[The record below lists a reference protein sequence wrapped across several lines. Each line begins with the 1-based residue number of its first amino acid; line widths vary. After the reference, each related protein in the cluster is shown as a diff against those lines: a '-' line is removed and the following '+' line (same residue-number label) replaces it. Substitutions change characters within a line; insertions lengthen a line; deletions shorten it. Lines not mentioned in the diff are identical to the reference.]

1 MLDDESALFFEE
13 MAGVVPLKGEVK
25 AVNLQPKAL
34 TAEQV
39 QRRNALMRESYLALM
54 PLDLGVIPVI
64 KPDDIA
70 SFKREGVQGAVF
82 KRLRLGEYKL
92 NMELDVH
99 AYRLSQARDALLNFL
114 LAAQEHGERCVLL
127 IHGKGHQS
135 KPFAGLMKSAV
146 CHWLSQLDMV
156 LAYHSAKTEQG
167 GTGALYLMLTKSE
180 QLKIENKE
188 ANRKGMGL
196 R

>member
-13 MAGVVPLKGEVK
+13 MAGVVPLKGDTK

-34 TAEQV
+34 TAEQI
-39 QRRNALMRESYLALM
+39 QRRNALLRESYLALM
-54 PLDLGVIPVI
+54 PLDLSLIPVI

-70 SFKREGVQGAVF
+70 SFKREGVQGGVF
-82 KRLRLGEYKL
+82 KRLRLGEYRIK
-92 NMELDVH
+92 MELDVH
-99 AYRLSQARDALLNFL
+99 AYRLSQARDALLNYL
-114 LAAQEHGERCVLL
+114 LAAQDCGERCVMV

-146 CHWLSQLDMV
+146 CHWLSQLDLV
-156 LAYHSAKTEQG
+156 LAYHSAKSEQG
-167 GTGALYLMLTKSE
+167 GPGALYVILTKSE

-188 ANRKGMGL
+188 ANRKGMGW

>member
-13 MAGVVPLKGEVK
+13 MAGVVPLKGDIK

-34 TAEQV
+34 TDEQI
-39 QRRNALMRESYLALM
+39 QRRDALQREAYLACM
-54 PLDLGVIPVI
+54 PLVLSLIPI
-64 KPDDIA
+64 IAPDDIA
-70 SFKREGVQGAVF
+70 SFKREGVQNAVF
-82 KRLRLGEYKL
+82 KRLRLGQYSIK
-92 NMELDVH
+92 MKLDVH
-99 AYRLSQARDALLNFL
+99 TYRLSQARDALLNYL
-114 LAAQEHGERCVLL
+114 LAAQAYGERCVML
-127 IHGKGHQS
+127 IHGKGHNS
-135 KPFAGLMKSAV
+135 KPVAGLLKSAV

-167 GTGALYLMLTKSE
+167 GTGALYVMLTKSE

-188 ANRKGMGL
+188 ANRKGMGW

>member
-13 MAGVVPLKGEVK
+13 MAGVVPLKGDVK

-34 TAEQV
+34 TEEQL
-39 QRRNALMRESYLALM
+39 QRRDALQREAYLACM
-54 PLDLGVIPVI
+54 SLDLSLIPI
-64 KPDDIA
+64 IAPDDIA

-82 KRLRLGEYKL
+82 KRLRLGQYSIK
-92 NMELDVH
+92 MELDVH
-99 AYRLSQARDALLNFL
+99 AYRLSQARDALLNYL
-114 LAAQEHGERCVLL
+114 LVAQAHGERCVML
-127 IHGKGHQS
+127 IHGKGHNS
-135 KPFAGLMKSAV
+135 KPVAGLLKSAV

-167 GTGALYLMLTKSE
+167 GTGALYVMLTKSE

-188 ANRKGMGL
+188 ANRKGMGW

>member
-13 MAGVVPLKGEVK
+13 MAGVVPLKGDVK

-34 TAEQV
+34 TEEQL
-39 QRRNALMRESYLALM
+39 QRRDALQREAYLACM
-54 PLDLGVIPVI
+54 PLDFSLIPI
-64 KPDDIA
+64 IAPDDIA

-82 KRLRLGEYKL
+82 KRLRLGQYSIK
-92 NMELDVH
+92 MELDVH
-99 AYRLSQARDALLNFL
+99 AYRLSQARDALLNYL
-114 LAAQEHGERCVLL
+114 LAAQAHGERCVML
-127 IHGKGHQS
+127 IHGKGHNS
-135 KPFAGLMKSAV
+135 KPVAGLLKSAV

-167 GTGALYLMLTKSE
+167 GTGALYVMLTKSE

-188 ANRKGMGL
+188 ANRKGMGW

>member
-13 MAGVVPLKGEVK
+13 MAGVVPLKGDVK
-25 AVNLQPKAL
+25 AVNLQPKVL
-34 TAEQV
+34 TEEQL
-39 QRRNALMRESYLALM
+39 QRRDALQREAYLACM
-54 PLDLGVIPVI
+54 SLDLSLIPI
-64 KPDDIA
+64 IAPDDIA

-82 KRLRLGEYKL
+82 KRLRLGQYSIK
-92 NMELDVH
+92 MELDVH
-99 AYRLSQARDALLNFL
+99 AYRLSQARDALLNYL
-114 LAAQEHGERCVLL
+114 LAAQAHGERCVML
-127 IHGKGHQS
+127 IHGKGHNS
-135 KPFAGLMKSAV
+135 KPVAGLLKSAV

-167 GTGALYLMLTKSE
+167 GTGALYVMLTKSE

-188 ANRKGMGL
+188 ANRKGMGW

>member
-13 MAGVVPLKGEVK
+13 MAGVVPLKGDVK
-25 AVNLQPKAL
+25 VVNLQPKVL
-34 TAEQV
+34 TDEQL
-39 QRRNALMRESYLALM
+39 QRREALQREAYLACM
-54 PLDLGVIPVI
+54 PLDFSLIPI
-64 KPDDIA
+64 IAPDDIA

-82 KRLRLGEYKL
+82 KRLRLGQYSIK
-92 NMELDVH
+92 MELDVH
-99 AYRLSQARDALLNFL
+99 AYRLSQARDALLNYL
-114 LAAQEHGERCVLL
+114 LAAQDHGERCVML
-127 IHGKGHQS
+127 IHGKGHNS
-135 KPFAGLMKSAV
+135 KPVAGLLKSAV

-167 GTGALYLMLTKSE
+167 GTGALYVMLTKSE

-188 ANRKGMGL
+188 ANRKGMGW

>member
-39 QRRNALMRESYLALM
+39 QRRIALMRESYLAQM
-54 PLDLGVIPVI
+54 PLDLSLIPVL

-135 KPFAGLMKSAV
+135 KPFTGVMKSAV

>member
-13 MAGVVPLKGEVK
+13 MAGVVPLKGDVK

-34 TAEQV
+34 TEEQL
-39 QRRNALMRESYLALM
+39 QRREAMQREAYLASM
-54 PLDLGVIPVI
+54 PLDLSLIPI
-64 KPDDIA
+64 IAPDDIA

-82 KRLRLGEYKL
+82 KRLRLGQYSIK
-92 NMELDVH
+92 MELDVH
-99 AYRLSQARDALLNFL
+99 AYRLSQARDALLNYL
-114 LAAQEHGERCVLL
+114 LAAQTHGERCVML
-127 IHGKGHQS
+127 IHGKGHNS
-135 KPFAGLMKSAV
+135 KPVAGLLKSAV

-167 GTGALYLMLTKSE
+167 GSGALYVMLTKSE

-188 ANRKGMGL
+188 ANRKGMGW